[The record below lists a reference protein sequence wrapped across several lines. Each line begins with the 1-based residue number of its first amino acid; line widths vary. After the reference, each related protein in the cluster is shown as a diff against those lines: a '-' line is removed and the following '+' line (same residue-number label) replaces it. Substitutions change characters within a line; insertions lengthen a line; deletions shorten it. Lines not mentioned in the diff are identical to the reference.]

1 MTPEGGVRQS
11 QVLTLCDL
19 DFSEPQASSSQWGRA
34 HLPGS
39 EITSAGS
46 GMPKAVTNG

>member
-19 DFSEPQASSSQWGRA
+19 DFSEL
-34 HLPGS
+34 LPL
-39 EITSAGS
+39 S
-46 GMPKAVTNG
+46 GDEHTYLVVR